1 MGKPNELRDL
11 ACSAQTGDGRA
22 FDELARRYRPGVYA
36 LCLDRTRDFDT
47 AEDLTQEALLKAHA
61 ALGDLREPEA
71 FGPWLRRIAL
81 NCCRSWL
88 RRPAPSLVDLN
99 EGAAHLPTED
109 AYQAAARRL
118 LAREIA
124 SAMARLPENN
134 RLAFL
139 MHLQG
144 STYREIAEFIGAPET
159 TILGRLHRARCR
171 LRALL
176 QERVQDA
183 VSSQLREPK
192 ERAR

>member
-1 MGKPNELRDL
+1 MGKPNELCDL
-11 ACSAQTGDGRA
+11 ACSAQAGDGRA

-47 AEDLTQEALLKAHA
+47 AEDLTQEALLRAHA
-61 ALGDLREPEA
+61 ALGDLREPQA

-88 RRPAPSLVDLN
+88 RRPAPRLVDLT

-124 SAMARLPENN
+124 SAMAQLPENN

-144 STYREIAEFIGAPET
+144 STYGEIAEFTGVVQT
-159 TILGRLHRARCR
+159 TVVGRLHRARSR

-176 QERVQDA
+176 RERVQEA
-183 VSSQLREPK
+183 IPPQACEPK

>member
-1 MGKPNELRDL
+1 MGKPSELRDL
-11 ACSAQTGDGRA
+11 AHSAQAGDDRA

-61 ALGDLREPEA
+61 ALGDLREPQA

-81 NCCRSWL
+81 NCCHSWL
-88 RRPAPSLVDLN
+88 RRPAPPLVDIA
-99 EGAAHLPTED
+99 ESAVHLPAED

-124 SAMARLPENN
+124 SAMAQVPENN
-134 RLAFL
+134 RLALL

-159 TILGRLHRARCR
+159 TILGRLHRARTR
-171 LRALL
+171 LRTLL
-176 QERVQDA
+176 KGRVQEA
-183 VSSQLREPK
+183 ISPQACRPK
-192 ERAR
+192 ERGR